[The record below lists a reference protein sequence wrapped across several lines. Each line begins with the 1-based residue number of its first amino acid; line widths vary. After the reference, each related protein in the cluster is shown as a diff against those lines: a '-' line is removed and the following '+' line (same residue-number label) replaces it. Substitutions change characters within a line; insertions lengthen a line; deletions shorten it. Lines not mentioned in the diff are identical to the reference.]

1 MIVVSALA
9 CHGPLEV
16 ETIAFL
22 RSYWSDH
29 SLLQRVFNPNGN
41 DFGSYQARELSYAV
55 DFVDAQWLAA
65 QMRTGRVALVP
76 LSGFVSSLL
85 IVAVVLRGVRT
96 AMPGLPV
103 GTAVV
108 ALLLF
113 LSNFSVPITQTTFY
127 RSSKS
132 WAATILLAALFLVWR
147 ELRTPR
153 LRPVVAGTALFVLGV
168 ALSLFDRQGFF
179 DCVLLAA
186 VLALVFAR
194 TRRGGLLL
202 LGASAAA
209 VTATVY
215 SLWLGPFLI
224 HEINGYWPSFFY
236 QRLPVRKLVNPRFY
250 REAGD
255 LLLNYAST
263 LLGGVPSRWIAL
275 LSASAAGL
283 WVGRA
288 WLGRGR
294 PDRGGSLGP
303 LLVLAVVVSQI
314 ALFAI
319 MIVRHRPIY
328 VMSDHRLWYYPLVFQ
343 AILLFGLLVLLERLA
358 EAGAAARRVSVVVM
372 ALLVLSNVARWPE
385 LRQVMAE
392 GPWFRWTTNQSAL
405 LRVSLRE
412 GHVHPGLFAYYRE
425 FYWVCRDRFPALP
438 IAPGPEVR
446 EGAGF
451 WRTDLREGRVFA
463 WARAS
468 ARLSLRADEP
478 GDHRLAAMVLLRPS
492 ETLSVDQAGVHL
504 LSVSRR
510 GDRPGLEPLALTLRL
525 HSGSSELELRSS
537 LPEVS
542 MATSAGA
549 ATSSASEGMAG
560 FGLAFPVLLFREGP
574 SRPAPTRQQGYVD
587 AAP

>member
-1 MIVVSALA
+1 M
-9 CHGPLEV
+9 
-16 ETIAFL
+16 
-22 RSYWSDH
+22 
-29 SLLQRVFNPNGN
+29 
-41 DFGSYQARELSYAV
+41 
-55 DFVDAQWLAA
+55 
-65 QMRTGRVALVP
+65 
-76 LSGFVSSLL
+76 
-85 IVAVVLRGVRT
+85 
-96 AMPGLPV
+96 
-103 GTAVV
+103 
-108 ALLLF
+108 
-113 LSNFSVPITQTTFY
+113 
-127 RSSKS
+127 
-132 WAATILLAALFLVWR
+132 
-147 ELRTPR
+147 
-153 LRPVVAGTALFVLGV
+153 
-168 ALSLFDRQGFF
+168 
-179 DCVLLAA
+179 
-186 VLALVFAR
+186 LALVFAR

-215 SLWLGPFLI
+215 SWWLGPFLI
-224 HEINGYWPSFFY
+224 HELNGYWPSFFY
-236 QRLPVRKLVNPRFY
+236 QHLPVRKLVNPRFY

-263 LLGGVPSRWIAL
+263 LLGGVPSRGIAL
-275 LSASAAGL
+275 LASAAGL

-303 LLVLAVVVSQI
+303 LLVLAVAVSQI

-358 EAGAAARRVSVVVM
+358 EAGAATRRVSVIVM

-412 GHVHPGLFAYYRE
+412 GHVHPWLLRLLPRVLLGVPR
-425 FYWVCRDRFPALP
+425 RFPALP
-438 IAPGPEVR
+438 TAPGPEVR

-451 WRTDLREGRVFA
+451 WRTDLREGP
-463 WARAS
+463 
-468 ARLSLRADEP
+468 P
-478 GDHRLAAMVLLRPS
+478 GVGCGAAPSNRGPRLAAMVLLRPS
-492 ETLSVDQAGVHL
+492 ETLKSVDQAGVHL

-525 HSGSSELELRSS
+525 HRGSSEIELRSS

-587 AAP
+587 ARPDGS